1 VFGAF
6 RASGWVRC
14 WWGGVLGVVW
24 GGADRRWSGVG
35 RGVWLEGVP
44 GAVLSV
50 DVVYLGWVGI
60 DGAGYEHLITRGKVC
75 TIY

>member
-1 VFGAF
+1 VLVGWGAGCCL
-6 RASGWVRC
+6 GW
-14 WWGGVLGVVW
+14 G
-24 GGADRRWSGVG
+24 WSGVG